1 MAGISDQNA
10 AGLVGAAEINSSWAT
25 DCTEDLE
32 EYSMHSDITQKKSGV
47 KKGSISAET
56 RWSILQQGWN

>member
-1 MAGISDQNA
+1 MAGISDQMA

-25 DCTEDLE
+25 GCTEDLE
-32 EYSMHSDITQKKSGV
+32 EYSDTAHKNFGV
-47 KKGSISAET
+47 KKGSTSGET